1 MLGEPL
7 EPRRRGRTSPM
18 ISIIAALVV
27 VLIGALFILRP
38 WESGEEPQLALA
50 IQATATAS
58 SVSAPI
64 TPAST
69 DSPLPSLTPTIPT
82 VTPTP
87 TTTPRPQ
94 VIIHTVEAGES
105 LSLIAQKY
113 GVSLGTIT
121 EANGIEEDAL
131 LRIGLVLT
139 FTLPSDAPAPEEAT
153 ISQTRSA
160 PPVTPDQK
168 VSQGKDIAVYEVE
181 AGDVLSSIA
190 IQFDVSMKAII
201 QANDL
206 ENPEMLRVGQQ
217 LRIPLGT
224 PTPLPPPT
232 LIPTPTATLGPP
244 FPAPIPLGPTDGE
257 TISGEAVLLNWGS
270 VGLLDVDQ
278 WYLVRLWAG
287 EWPDGVFVA
296 EEWTK
301 GTSWRAPADSWQP
314 TVAFSQRFYWSV
326 IVTLRAVGEDDGES
340 NEKWVWEALS
350 LESDMRTFV
359 WNRTRT
365 E

>member
-7 EPRRRGRTSPM
+7 EPRRRGRSSPVV
-18 ISIIAALVV
+18 SGIAALVV

-38 WESGEEPQLALA
+38 WEAGEEPQLALV
-50 IQATATAS
+50 IQPTATATPLF
-58 SVSAPI
+58 PI
-64 TPAST
+64 TTTAPT
-69 DSPLPSLTPTIPT
+69 KEWTPTS
-82 VTPTP
+82 TPM
-87 TTTPRPQ
+87 TTSTSTATPRPQ
-94 VIIHTVEAGES
+94 VVTHTVEAGES
-105 LSLIAQKY
+105 LSLIAREY
-113 GVSLGTIT
+113 GVSLGAIT

-139 FTLPSDAPAPEEAT
+139 ITLPSDTPATEELT
-153 ISQTRSA
+153 TSQTRSA
-160 PPVTPDQK
+160 PSVTPGQEI
-168 VSQGKDIAVYEVE
+168 SHGEDIAVYEVK

-190 IQFDVSMKAII
+190 KQFDVSMKAII

-217 LRIPLGT
+217 LRIPLGS

-270 VGLLDVDQ
+270 AGLLDVNQ

-287 EWPDGVFVA
+287 EWPNGVFVA

-301 GTSWRAPADSWQP
+301 GTSWRVPADSWQP
-314 TVAFSQRFYWSV
+314 EETFSQQFYWSA
-326 IVTLRAVGEDDGES
+326 IVALRTVGEDDGKS

-350 LESDMRTFV
+350 PESEMRTFV
-359 WNRTRT
+359 WNRART